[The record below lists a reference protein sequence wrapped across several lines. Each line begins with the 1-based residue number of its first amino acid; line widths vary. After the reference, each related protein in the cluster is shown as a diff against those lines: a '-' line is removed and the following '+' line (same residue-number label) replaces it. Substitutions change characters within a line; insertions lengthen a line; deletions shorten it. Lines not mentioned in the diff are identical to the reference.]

1 MAAHYTTEE
10 MMELDPILLRMH
22 LRERVHHT
30 LEHQLY
36 LTIYGERSAGTHLGA
51 TARKILDVWE
61 ARGLPTELPDIQWI
75 YQLLDLTERV
85 KNGEEIQE
93 IPGAFAPSPFSE
105 WVNAG

>member
-1 MAAHYTTEE
+1 M
-10 MMELDPILLRMH
+10 ILASYCRGGC
-22 LRERVHHT
+22 HHCCEYWDYCWRHRR
-30 LEHQLY
+30 LSR
-36 LTIYGERSAGTHLGA
+36 GMGR
-51 TARKILDVWE
+51 RWE
-61 ARGLPTELPDIQWI
+61 TRGLPTELPDIQWI